1 MKFDIP
7 QPIRRQA
14 RAPHELAMI
23 NLLLFNLL
31 MLIALLAGS
40 FLSSTSALAEYKL
53 LGVLAPGLV
62 SLGIIAYSFWRA
74 AQARTNGPWFV
85 AAHWRL
91 ATGRYR
97 ILLIAYLAGAALIGL
112 GWLLSQLQADP
123 RMASLMFVAL
133 QRVAVAPMLI
143 TLMVLIMLES
153 GAIYVAEQGQVPD
166 ALARRLPPPAEL
178 QPLEAGDNA
187 AGNAE

>member
-7 QPIRRQA
+7 QPVRRQA
-14 RAPHELAMI
+14 RSPHELAMI

-40 FLSSTSALAEYKL
+40 FLPSGSALADYKI

-62 SLGIIAYSFWRA
+62 SLGIIGYSFRRA
-74 AQARTNGPWFV
+74 ARASGRGPWFV

-97 ILLIAYLAGAALIGL
+97 ILLIAYLVGAALIGL

-123 RMASLMFVAL
+123 RMASLMFLAL

-153 GAIYVAEQGQVPD
+153 GAIYLAEQGQVPD
-166 ALARRLPPPAEL
+166 SLARRLPPPAEL
-178 QPLEAGDNA
+178 QPLDACDSQSGS
-187 AGNAE
+187 AE

>member
-14 RAPHELAMI
+14 RSPHELAMI

-31 MLIALLAGS
+31 MLVALLAGS
-40 FLSSTSALAEYKL
+40 FLPSGSTLGEYKL
-53 LGVLAPGLV
+53 LGVLIPGLV
-62 SLGIIAYSFWRA
+62 SLGIIGYSFRRA
-74 AQARTNGPWFV
+74 AQTRSSGPWFV

-97 ILLIAYLAGAALIGL
+97 ILLVAYLAGAALIGL

-166 ALARRLPPPAEL
+166 AVTRRLPPPAEL
-178 QPLEAGDNA
+178 QPLEADDSSS
-187 AGNAE
+187 GNSR

>member
-7 QPIRRQA
+7 EPVRRQA
-14 RAPHELAMI
+14 RSPHELAMI

-40 FLSSTSALAEYKL
+40 FLPNDSALADYKL
-53 LGVLAPGLV
+53 LGIVFPGMV
-62 SLGIIAYSFWRA
+62 SLGIIGFSFRRA
-74 AQARTNGPWFV
+74 ARAKTESPWFV

-91 ATGRYR
+91 ATRRYLV
-97 ILLIAYLAGAALIGL
+97 LLTAYLAGALLIGL

-143 TLMVLIMLES
+143 TLMILIMLES
-153 GAIYVAEQGQVPD
+153 GAIYFAEQGQIPD
-166 ALARRLPPPAEL
+166 AVVQRMPPPADL
-178 QPLEAGDNA
+178 QEVKTEDAS
-187 AGNAE
+187 